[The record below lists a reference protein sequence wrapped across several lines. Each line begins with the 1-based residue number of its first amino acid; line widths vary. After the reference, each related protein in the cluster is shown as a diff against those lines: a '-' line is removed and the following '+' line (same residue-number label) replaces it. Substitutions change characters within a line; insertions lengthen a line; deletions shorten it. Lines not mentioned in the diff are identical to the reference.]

1 MQTKKLKNSIKP
13 GNIFQLGDNH
23 RLLCADARN
32 KKLVKKLIGKDEIR
46 MILVDV
52 PYAVGYVQSKDG
64 FKQNIAK
71 PKDII
76 GDQIQSESE
85 YSAFTKQWLEIAIP
99 HLQRKNSVY
108 IFNSDKMIFALREGM
123 KDAGLN
129 FSQLLIWIK
138 NNAVI
143 GRKDYLI
150 QHELIAFGWYGTH
163 LFAKAKD
170 KSVLFCPKPNKSE
183 LHPTMKP
190 VSLLRRLIL
199 NSSKVGDT
207 IYDCFT
213 GSGSILIASEQTKR
227 KCLMVEI
234 DPEYCQTIIDRF
246 KRLTGQKVKKI
257 YE

>member
-1 MQTKKLKNSIKP
+1 MQTKKLKNSIKI
-13 GNIFQLGDNH
+13 GSIFQLGNNH

-32 KKLVKKLIGKDEIR
+32 NELVKKLIGKDEIR
-46 MILVDV
+46 MILTDV
-52 PYAVGYVQSKDG
+52 PYGVGYVQSKDG
-64 FKQNIAK
+64 FNQNIAK

-85 YSAFTKQWLEIAIP
+85 YRTFTKQWLEVVIP
-99 HLQRKNSVY
+99 HLQRKNSIY
-108 IFNSDKMIFALREGM
+108 IFNSDKMIFALKEGM
-123 KDAGLN
+123 EDAGLN

-143 GRKDYLI
+143 GRKDYLP
-150 QHELIAFGWYGTH
+150 QHELIAFSWYGTH

-170 KSVLFCPKPNKSE
+170 KSVLFCPKPNKSK

-207 IYDCFT
+207 IYDCFGGA
-213 GSGSILIASEQTKR
+213 GSCISACEQTKR